1 MKLILTAVKVSFV
14 IAAIFTIS
22 SFAQTSTQLE
32 VTRNVNLRPAP
43 TTSNDPIELI
53 RPPERLVLIE
63 SDKSNGYYHVR
74 VSEGEDGWVWAKNVK
89 LLSDTVGPDTPVEP
103 ATGTATPAETI
114 LSTWTKGIP
123 NKVSFF
129 GIEGDCPYDG
139 NGFDPDQFTLKNRTD
154 VPASYNDVTWDA
166 IDALPFPGRTDH
178 HYAPSHRK
186 DWTQSQLDVIEPFES
201 IPVRVVG
208 YVVAIKPQNGGSGEG
223 TNCKF
228 NKVGDVD
235 THIALVGKI
244 GDGEAKSIVIE
255 WTPRFLKDH
264 PNWTKAKLL
273 PWLDTD
279 KPVRVSGWLM
289 VDPDHANHLGKY
301 RDTLWEIHPITRFEV
316 FRDGEFVDMDG
327 LP

>member
-1 MKLILTAVKVSFV
+1 MKPILTAVRVFLLFTV
-14 IAAIFTIS
+14 ILTIS
-22 SFAQTSTQLE
+22 GFAQTSTQLE

-43 TTSNDPIELI
+43 NTSNDPIELI

-63 SDKSNGYYHVR
+63 PVKTNGYYHVR
-74 VSEGEDGWVWAKNVK
+74 VLEGEEGWVWAKNVK
-89 LLSDTVGPDTPVEP
+89 LLPDTVESDTPVVP
-103 ATGTATPAETI
+103 ATPPAVPAPTI
-114 LSTWTKGIP
+114 LSTWTRGIP

-139 NGFDPDQFTLKNRTD
+139 NGFDPDQFMLKNRTD
-154 VPASYNDVTWDA
+154 LPDSYNDVTWEA
-166 IDALPFPGRTDH
+166 VDALPFPGRTDH
-178 HYAPSHRK
+178 HFAPPHRK
-186 DWTQSQLDVIEPFES
+186 DWTQSQLDVIRPYES
-201 IPVRVVG
+201 IPVRVMG

-235 THIALVGKI
+235 THIAIVAKV
-244 GDGEAKSIVIE
+244 GDGEATSIVIE
-255 WTPRFLKDH
+255 WTPRFLKAH

-273 PWLDTD
+273 PWLDSD

-289 VDPDHANHLGKY
+289 VDPDHVNHLGRY
-301 RDTLWEIHPITRFEV
+301 RNTLWEIHPITRFEV
-316 FRDGEFVDMDG
+316 FRDGEFVDMDD